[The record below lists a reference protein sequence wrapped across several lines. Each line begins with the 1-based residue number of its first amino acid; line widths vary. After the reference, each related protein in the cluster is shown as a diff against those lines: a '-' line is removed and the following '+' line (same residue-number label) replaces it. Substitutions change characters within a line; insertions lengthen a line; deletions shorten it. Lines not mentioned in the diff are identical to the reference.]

1 MVYLLKT
8 RAALFAWLLCW
19 AAGAAIAQPTSY
31 SLLAE
36 APAGQYELDKT
47 HAYVTFSYLH
57 QGYSR
62 PWLRFRDIDAALTL
76 NSKNP
81 GKSQLSVSI
90 DPASIDSGVDEF
102 DQHLRDTKFFDTAKF
117 PDITYTATSISPS
130 QERPSELTIVGNL
143 TMKGVTHPLSLNA
156 VFNKGGLHFKTGQ
169 PVIGFSA
176 RGQLQRSEWNLGYGV
191 PIVGDAVELVI
202 EVEFHKRAAS
212 ES

>member
-1 MVYLLKT
+1 MAYLLNV
-8 RAALFAWLLCW
+8 RAVLLIWVLFW
-19 AAGAAIAQPTSY
+19 ATGAAIAQPNSY

-36 APAGQYELDKT
+36 APVGEYALDKT

-62 PWLRFRDIDAALTL
+62 PWLRFREIDAALTL
-76 NSKNP
+76 NPNDP
-81 GKSQLSVSI
+81 GKSQLRVSI
-90 DPASIDSGVDEF
+90 DAASIDSGVDEF
-102 DQHLRDTKFFDTAKF
+102 DHHLRDAKFFDVAKY
-117 PDITYTATSISPS
+117 PDINFTATSISQSKKKPA
-130 QERPSELTIVGNL
+130 ELTIVGDL
-143 TMKGVTHPLSLNA
+143 SMKGVTRPLSLSA

-176 RGQLQRSEWNLGYGV
+176 RAQLLRSDWNLGYAV

-212 ES
+212 DG